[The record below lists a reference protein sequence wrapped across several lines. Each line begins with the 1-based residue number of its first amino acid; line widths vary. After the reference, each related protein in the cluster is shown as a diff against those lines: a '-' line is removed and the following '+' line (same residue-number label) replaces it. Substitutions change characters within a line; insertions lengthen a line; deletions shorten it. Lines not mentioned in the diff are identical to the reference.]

1 VTLQRIFAVLAA
13 ALLVGAVALAILV
26 PPSQPLGDLLL
37 MLDHDATNTV
47 HAFVE
52 RHFSEWIWSDLA
64 MPLLLRPAWL
74 VPATVGLICA
84 GAAAS
89 ISTSKPAGRSHRRS
103 QR

>member
-13 ALLVGAVALAILV
+13 TLLVGAVALAMLV
-26 PPSQPLGDLLL
+26 PPSLPLGELLL
-37 MLDHDATNTV
+37 MLDHDATDAA
-47 HAFVE
+47 HAFVG

-74 VPATVGLICA
+74 VPATLGLICA
-84 GAAAS
+84 GAATS
-89 ISTSKPAGRSHRRS
+89 ISTSKTAGRSHRRS